1 MQVSL
6 SPHLIVQSVLNS
18 LRRYHVVLFSVFVLG
33 GLAAAVFLL
42 NNTLVTAS
50 TATSPAGGALDFDQQ
65 TLKEIEA
72 MHTSDQITPE
82 NEGEFSLKINQA
94 RTNPLVA
101 Q

>member
-6 SPHLIVQSVLNS
+6 SPNLIVQSFLKS

-50 TATSPAGGALDFDQQ
+50 TPANPAGGALDFDQQ

-72 MHTSDQITPE
+72 MHTSDQVTSE
-82 NEGEFSLKINQA
+82 NKEELSLKINQT